1 MGWLTLLT
9 GHDDSVAD
17 HPFSRATVGQYHTLT
32 APSDEQAMDAQT
44 ARDMLLDEYA
54 DRLGAGTSLCGRQA
68 LHRRLHGVAPAA
80 PERVRTLLAAPDL
93 LAQAVLACRP
103 LRRAEADVVPALFGA
118 PLASA
123 PGWARWLTL
132 LPVAWLASVALAFF
146 IPLGWVAA
154 VALTFVLVAL
164 QAAWHERTQEWDSVL
179 LPLRSLLDVH
189 QALGSLADTSGLLA
203 PFVPAAVQAGKL
215 RRLFALSIADSIPG
229 QREYRDWLLQ
239 ANVKRYF
246 ASRAAVVRHLA
257 FLRASYRLVAE
268 LEADCALARHLQ
280 GTPTF
285 CWAQLSDGRAVDL
298 RAVVH
303 PLLARPAPV
312 DFALADGAGAFVSG
326 QNGVGKSTLLRTLGI
341 NLIAA
346 RAFGFC
352 YAASARVPALPVYA
366 SMQSEDAMDSGES
379 LYMAELRRA
388 RELLALARRGP
399 AVFVIDEIFRGT
411 NHLESV
417 SAATAVLHELAREH
431 LVLVSSHN
439 LELAPLLRDRLL
451 PFCVEAG
458 AHGVAVRTG
467 VLRETNGIRLLADS
481 GFTADIERNAVR
493 VFQWLSR
500 HARGEDAGPPPVL
513 DGVPAANKAELV
525 SHSGD

>member
-9 GHDDSVAD
+9 GTDDSVAD

-32 APSDEQAMDAQT
+32 AAPDEQGMDAQT

-54 DRLGAGTSLCGRQA
+54 DRLGTGTSLCGRQA
-68 LHRRLHGVAPAA
+68 LHRRLHGVTPAA
-80 PERVRTLLAAPDL
+80 PERVRALLAAPDL
-93 LAQAVLACRP
+93 LAQAVQACRP

-118 PLASA
+118 PLAPA
-123 PGWARWLTL
+123 PGWARWLSL

-189 QALGSLADTSGLLA
+189 QALGSLADTSGVLA

-257 FLRASYRLVAE
+257 FLRSSYRLVAE

-280 GTPTF
+280 ATPF
-285 CWAQLSDGRAVDL
+285 CWAQSSDGRAVGL

-312 DFALADGAGAFVSG
+312 DFALVDGPVRSSPA
-326 QNGVGKSTLLRTLGI
+326 RTV
-341 NLIAA
+341 
-346 RAFGFC
+346 
-352 YAASARVPALPVYA
+352 SARVRCCVRSA
-366 SMQSEDAMDSGES
+366 STWS
-379 LYMAELRRA
+379 RRA
-388 RELLALARRGP
+388 RSGSATPRRPACPRCRCTPACRARTRWTAAKAYIWRSCAGHANCWRWP
-399 AVFVIDEIFRGT
+399 GAARPCSSSTRF
-411 NHLESV
+411 
-417 SAATAVLHELAREH
+417 SAAPTTWNRCRPRRRCCTSWLATTWCWCRRTTWSWRPCCATGCGRSAWRQARTASPSARACCARPTASACWPTAVLQ
-431 LVLVSSHN
+431 
-439 LELAPLLRDRLL
+439 
-451 PFCVEAG
+451 
-458 AHGVAVRTG
+458 RT
-467 VLRETNGIRLLADS
+467 S
-481 GFTADIERNAVR
+481 NAMR
-493 VFQWLSR
+493 
-500 HARGEDAGPPPVL
+500 
-513 DGVPAANKAELV
+513 
-525 SHSGD
+525 